1 MILAQLAARENGVYG
16 REEARPR
23 YLSRLTRPGV
33 RALDDSLAYGTIT
46 NRPSRAGR

>member
-1 MILAQLAARENGVYG
+1 MAAAR
-16 REEARPR
+16 EARPR

-33 RALDDSLAYGTIT
+33 RALDDSLAYGRIT